1 MTGADEEL
9 IRTIHHPHPP
19 VPEVVEDYPSH
30 LHIDLLPEAQGHG
43 LGRVLIDTLGA
54 ALARSGS
61 TGVYVGVAAVNTPA
75 LGFYRKVGFVDLL
88 AAPGVVWL
96 GRRLA

>member
-1 MTGADEEL
+1 M
-9 IRTIHHPHPP
+9 R
-19 VPEVVEDYPSH
+19 EVVEDYPSH
-30 LHIDLLPEAQGHG
+30 LHIDLLPEAQGAG

-54 ALARSGS
+54 ALARNGS

-88 AAPGVVWL
+88 AAPGAVWL